1 MYVASSFQ
9 VKCRSSESS
18 KKFSDI
24 FIGKYR
30 IQIKKIRQA
39 FHENKTIFYE
49 YNLQYGRRQTFWI
62 VDSEDVELIWERG
75 RGVEV
80 GIVDDNVGNSSR

>member
-18 KKFSDI
+18 KKFSDF

-39 FHENKTIFYE
+39 IHENKIIFYE
-49 YNLQYGRRQTFWI
+49 HNLQYVRRQKFRI
-62 VDSEDVELIWERG
+62 ANSEDAELI
-75 RGVEV
+75 
-80 GIVDDNVGNSSR
+80 